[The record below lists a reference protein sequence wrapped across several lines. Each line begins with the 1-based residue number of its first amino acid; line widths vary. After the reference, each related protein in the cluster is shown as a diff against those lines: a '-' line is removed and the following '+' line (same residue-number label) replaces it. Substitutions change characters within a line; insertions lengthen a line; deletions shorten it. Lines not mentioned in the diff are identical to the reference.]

1 MPAQSG
7 TQYTI
12 RGIPPEVDS
21 ALRKK
26 AHQKR
31 ISLNRLLVEE
41 LAQAAGLPSKRK
53 RRSLDGIA
61 GRWKEDP
68 EFDRAVEDQRKIDW
82 DLWR

>member
-1 MPAQSG
+1 MPAQPG

-12 RGIPPEVDS
+12 RGVPPEVDA

-31 ISLNRLLVEE
+31 ISLNRLLVDE
-41 LAQAAGLPSKRK
+41 LTQAAGLPANRK
-53 RRSLDGIA
+53 KRSLKGIA

-68 EFDRAVEDQRKIDW
+68 EFDRAIEDQRKIDR
-82 DLWR
+82 DRWR

>member
-1 MPAQSG
+1 MPAPPG

-12 RGIPPEVDS
+12 RGVPPEVDA

-31 ISLNRLLVEE
+31 ISLNRLLVDE
-41 LAQAAGLPSKRK
+41 LTQAAGLPAQRK
-53 RRSLDGIA
+53 KRSLKGIA

-68 EFDRAVEDQRKIDW
+68 EFDRAIEDQRKIDW